1 MSRADGRRARPKQED
16 DMNWVAIIVAV
27 VVNIALGALWFSPLL
42 FVKPWMA
49 MRVDKTPPSGNAS
62 PFLYVITA
70 VGALV
75 SAITLDWIIGL
86 AGVRTLAGGA
96 IIGLYAGLGFVAP
109 AILSD
114 NLFNERP
121 FKLYLIVAGF
131 PVVGLLAM
139 GAILG
144 ALGN

>member
-1 MSRADGRRARPKQED
+1 
-16 DMNWVAIIVAV
+16 MNWVAIILATV
-27 VVNIALGALWFSPLL
+27 VSIGLGFLWFSPVL
-42 FVKPWMA
+42 FLKPWVALRPDRNEM
-49 MRVDKTPPSGNAS
+49 SGTAS
-62 PFLYVITA
+62 PMLYVITT

-75 SAITLDWIIGL
+75 SAITLDWVIEL
-86 AGVRTLAGGA
+86 AHANGVAGGA

-121 FKLYLIVAGF
+121 FKLYLIVGGF
-131 PVVGLLAM
+131 PVVGLLVM

-144 ALGN
+144 ALGS

>member
-1 MSRADGRRARPKQED
+1 V
-16 DMNWVAIIVAV
+16 NWIAVIAAAV
-27 VVNIALGALWFSPLL
+27 VSMILGSLWFSPIL
-42 FVKPWMA
+42 FQKPWVA
-49 MRVDKTPPSGNAS
+49 MRVDKQPMSGVAS
-62 PFLYVITA
+62 PMLYVITA

-75 SAITLDWIIGL
+75 SALTLDWLISL
-86 AGVRTLAGGA
+86 AGASTLAGGA

-131 PVVGLLAM
+131 PVVSPLLM
-139 GAILG
+139 GAIIG
-144 ALGN
+144 ALGA

>member
-1 MSRADGRRARPKQED
+1 
-16 DMNWVAIIVAV
+16 MNWVAIIIAV
-27 VVNIALGALWFSPLL
+27 VVNIVLGSLWFSPLL
-42 FVKPWMA
+42 FQKPWTA
-49 MRVDKTPPSGNAS
+49 MRVDKAPMSGTAS
-62 PFLYVITA
+62 PLLYVITA

-75 SAITLDWIIGL
+75 SALTLDWIISL
-86 AGVRTLAGGA
+86 AHANTLLGGA

-131 PVVGLLAM
+131 PVVGLLVM
-139 GAILG
+139 GAIIG
-144 ALGN
+144 ALGR

>member
-1 MSRADGRRARPKQED
+1 
-16 DMNWVAIIVAV
+16 MNWVAIVVAAV
-27 VVNIALGALWFSPLL
+27 VNMVIGSLWFSPLL
-42 FVKPWMA
+42 FQRPWVA
-49 MRVDKTPPSGNAS
+49 MRVDRNPMSGVAS
-62 PFLYVITA
+62 PMLYVITA

-86 AGVRTLAGGA
+86 AGGRTLTGGA

-121 FKLYLIVAGF
+121 FKLYLIVGGF
-131 PVVGLLAM
+131 PVVGLLVM

-144 ALGN
+144 ALGS

>member
-1 MSRADGRRARPKQED
+1 
-16 DMNWVAIIVAV
+16 MNWVAIIVAM
-27 VVNIALGALWFSPLL
+27 VVNMIIGSLWFSPVL
-42 FVKPWMA
+42 FQKPWTA
-49 MRVDKTPPSGNAS
+49 MRVDKAPMSGVAS
-62 PFLYVITA
+62 PMLYVITA

-86 AGVRTLAGGA
+86 AGASSLLGGA

-131 PVVGLLAM
+131 PVVGLLVM
-139 GAILG
+139 GAIIG
-144 ALGN
+144 ALGV

>member
-1 MSRADGRRARPKQED
+1 
-16 DMNWVAIIVAV
+16 MNWIAIIVAV
-27 VVNIALGALWFSPLL
+27 LVNMALGALWFSPLL
-42 FVKPWMA
+42 FAKPWMA
-49 MRVDKTPPSGNAS
+49 MRVDKTPPSGTAS
-62 PFLYVITA
+62 PMLYVITA

-86 AGVRTLAGGA
+86 AGARTLLGGA

-121 FKLYLIVAGF
+121 FKLYLIIAGF
-131 PVVGLLAM
+131 PVVGLLVM

-144 ALGN
+144 AIRA

>member
-1 MSRADGRRARPKQED
+1 
-16 DMNWVAIIVAV
+16 MNWVAIIIAV
-27 VVNIALGALWFSPLL
+27 VVNMALGALWFSPLL

-49 MRVDKTPPSGNAS
+49 MRVDKTPPSGTAS
-62 PFLYVITA
+62 PMLYAITA

-86 AGVRTLAGGA
+86 AGARTLLGGA

-131 PVVGLLAM
+131 PVVGLLVM

-144 ALGN
+144 AIGA

>member
-1 MSRADGRRARPKQED
+1 
-16 DMNWVAIIVAV
+16 MNWVAIIVAV
-27 VVNIALGALWFSPLL
+27 VVNMALGALWFSPML
-42 FVKPWMA
+42 FAKPWTA
-49 MRVDKTPPSGNAS
+49 MRVDKAPMSGVAS
-62 PFLYVITA
+62 PMLYVITA

-86 AGVRTLAGGA
+86 AGANSLLGGA

-131 PVVGLLAM
+131 PVVGLLVM
-139 GAILG
+139 GAIIG
-144 ALGN
+144 ALGA